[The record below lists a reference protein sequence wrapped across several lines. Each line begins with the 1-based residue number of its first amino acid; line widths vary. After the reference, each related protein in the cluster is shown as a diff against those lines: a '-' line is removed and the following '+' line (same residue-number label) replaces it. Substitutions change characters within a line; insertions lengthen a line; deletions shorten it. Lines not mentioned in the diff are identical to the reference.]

1 MQLPTTL
8 LFQSWRELGHY
19 VTYIS
24 GTRETYIIRQSV
36 SDKSKNWQRMTRIN
50 LVRVEDL
57 ADQHLFAE
65 WREIKMIVPAAKR
78 SLHAQPVAKIYEKI
92 CPQYTL
98 NTGHV
103 TFFYNKLAF
112 LKARF
117 DLLTVECYQR
127 GFDITPFEFRTDD
140 YYFVYGSIGQKDW
153 QPTKRDVQVNV
164 ERVSQR
170 LNEKPNWY
178 RYYGDVYSPDFF
190 IDRYNQQLLFDTIAV
205 V

>member
-1 MQLPTTL
+1 
-8 LFQSWRELGHY
+8 
-19 VTYIS
+19 
-24 GTRETYIIRQSV
+24 
-36 SDKSKNWQRMTRIN
+36 MTRIN
-50 LVRVEDL
+50 LVYAKDL

-78 SLHAQPVAKIYEKI
+78 SLHAKPVAKIYEKI

-103 TFFYNKLAF
+103 TFFYNKLYF
-112 LKARF
+112 LKNRF
-117 DLLTVECYQR
+117 DELTVELLQR
-127 GFDITPFEFRTDD
+127 GFDITPFDFETDD
-140 YYFVYGSIGQKDW
+140 YKFVYVRIGQIDW
-153 QPTKRDVQVNV
+153 QPTKRDIQVNID
-164 ERVSQR
+164 RIAQR

-205 V
+205 P